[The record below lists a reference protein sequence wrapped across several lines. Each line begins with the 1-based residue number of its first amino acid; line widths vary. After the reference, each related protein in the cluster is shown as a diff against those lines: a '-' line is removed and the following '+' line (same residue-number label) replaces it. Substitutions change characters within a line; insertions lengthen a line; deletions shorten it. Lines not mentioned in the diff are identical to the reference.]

1 MILVDVFVKTKCS
14 TNKSGLEKKIL
25 DTSGLVQKTDYNAKI
40 TEIECK
46 ILSISGLAT
55 NSALTATVNKIPD
68 VSSLVKKKTDYNTK
82 ISETEKKVIAHDH
95 EKHITTSEFTNL
107 TEIANWNCYKISTS
121 RFSNKDWFRY

>member
-68 VSSLVKKKTDYNTK
+68 VSSLVKKKKQIIIQTLVKLKRKLLLMIMRN
-82 ISETEKKVIAHDH
+82 ILLPQ
-95 EKHITTSEFTNL
+95 NL
-107 TEIANWNCYKISTS
+107 LI
-121 RFSNKDWFRY
+121 

>member
-46 ILSISGLAT
+46 ILSISSLAT

-68 VSSLVKKKTDYNTK
+68 VSSLVKKKQIIIQKLVKLKRKLFLMIMRNMLLPQ
-82 ISETEKKVIAHDH
+82 
-95 EKHITTSEFTNL
+95 NL
-107 TEIANWNCYKISTS
+107 LI
-121 RFSNKDWFRY
+121 